1 MHTISSSNILRF
13 FSKLQLYIS
22 SEARIRSPSSH
33 KSQQTAALIPI
44 ALFLALAESQ
54 LGLLMKREHIIIA
67 LNMH

>member
-1 MHTISSSNILRF
+1 MKLR
-13 FSKLQLYIS
+13 
-22 SEARIRSPSSH
+22 RTSSH
-33 KSQQTAALIPI
+33 NSQQTNALIPI

>member
-1 MHTISSSNILRF
+1 MKF

-22 SEARIRSPSSH
+22 IEVKLGRLPSH
-33 KSQQTAALIPI
+33 KSQQTAACIPI
-44 ALFLALAESQ
+44 ALFLALAKSQ

>member
-1 MHTISSSNILRF
+1 MKL
-13 FSKLQLYIS
+13 FSKLQLCIS
-22 SEARIRSPSSH
+22 IEVKLGRLSSH

-44 ALFLALAESQ
+44 ALFLALAKSQ